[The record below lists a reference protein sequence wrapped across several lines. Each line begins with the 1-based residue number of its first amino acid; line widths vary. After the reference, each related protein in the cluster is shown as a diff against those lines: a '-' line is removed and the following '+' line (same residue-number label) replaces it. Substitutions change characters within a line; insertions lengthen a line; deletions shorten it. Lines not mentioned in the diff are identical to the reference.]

1 MFSRGAKLISLL
13 EIAERA
19 YTGMKLSENDWNLSL
34 YRTIQSLLTRYS
46 LRYSGFDRFFDVN
59 DDVVDRF
66 FDAAVTLLC
75 ELGVYCVTTNRV
87 ISLSEDEIRNAAKS
101 ASSEILVGAGT
112 DQRRLRKRVVE
123 DKRYAN
129 FHIGGHCPWPQDV
142 ALTMM
147 SAYANVQRNDYI
159 EGFNVTEIDGYEL
172 RGEALSA
179 YAGRRT
185 IEIMRAAVSRV
196 GRPGMAIAYYPT
208 LTRAGVML
216 APLDPDNAL
225 RKTDGVLLSTQRD
238 LKIEE
243 NYLQTAMMYERY
255 GGFRVNGGTSSVIGG
270 FCGPLE
276 GAMLETIA
284 KHLVGWICYR
294 DQFSY
299 GPVVYSQAELVHGR
313 NVNLRVDVEQLPPN
327 WATYVIARAIQ
338 RHSNLVVFGA
348 GIRGASGTGGPM
360 SVSHLLAA
368 ARNVIAT
375 TVLGSNI
382 SGGSTPYHGEWLIQ
396 VSDATV
402 NANIT
407 RHEIPTLLRQL
418 DHQITTHRSD
428 DPSASAAYVGDQRM
442 SAYHDFTSYLMALN
456 HVFNY
461 QKLTPHPTLVTNMKK
476 ASQVLENYGFD
487 IETII

>member
-1 MFSRGAKLISLL
+1 MISLL
-13 EIAERA
+13 ELAERA
-19 YTGMKLSENDWNLSL
+19 YTGSKLPENDWNLSL
-34 YRTIQSLLTRYS
+34 YHTIQSLLTRYS
-46 LRYSGFDRFFDVN
+46 LRYSGPDRFFDV
-59 DDVVDRF
+59 DDDEVDRF
-66 FDAAVTLLC
+66 YDAAITLLC
-75 ELGVYCVTTNRV
+75 ELGIYCVTTNRV
-87 ISLSEDEIRNAAKS
+87 IPLTEDEIRTAAKS
-101 ASSEILVGAGT
+101 ASSEIIVGQGR
-112 DQRRLRKRVVE
+112 DQRVLRKRVVE
-123 DKRYAN
+123 DNRHAN
-129 FHIGGHCPWPQDV
+129 FHIGGHCPWPQDI

-185 IEIMRAAVSRV
+185 IEIMRTAVSRI

-243 NYLQTAMMYERY
+243 NYLQTAMIYERY
-255 GGFRVNGGTSSVIGG
+255 GGFRLNGGTSSVIGG

-276 GAMLETIA
+276 GAILETIA

-299 GPVVYSQAELVHGR
+299 GPAVYSQAELVHGR
-313 NVNLRVDVEQLPPN
+313 NVNLRVDVKHLPPN

-338 RHSNLVVFGA
+338 RHSNLIVFGA
-348 GIRGASGTGGPM
+348 GIRGASGTGGSM

-375 TVLGSNI
+375 TVLGSNV

-402 NANIT
+402 NA
-407 RHEIPTLLRQL
+407 EISRQDIRTLLPQL
-418 DHQITTHRSD
+418 DHEITTRRKD
-428 DPSASAAYVGDQRM
+428 DPSAGDVYVGDQRM
-442 SAYHDFTSYLMALN
+442 SAYHDFASYLTALN
-456 HVFNY
+456 RVFNY
-461 QKLTPHPTLVTNMKK
+461 QKLTPNSTLVTNMKK

-487 IETII
+487 VETII

>member
-1 MFSRGAKLISLL
+1 VKAKLISLL
-13 EIAERA
+13 ELAERA
-19 YTGMKLSENDWNLSL
+19 YTGTKLPENEWNLSL
-34 YRTIQSLLTRYS
+34 YRTIHSLLTRYS
-46 LRYSGFDRFFDVN
+46 LQYSGPDRFFDV
-59 DDVVDRF
+59 DDDEVDQF
-66 FDAAVTLLC
+66 FDAAVTLLS
-75 ELGVYCVTTNRV
+75 ELGVYCVTTNR
-87 ISLSEDEIRNAAKS
+87 IIPLTQDEIRNAAKS
-101 ASSEILVGAGT
+101 ASNEIIVGAGT
-112 DQRRLRKRVVE
+112 DQRILRKRVVE
-123 DKRYAN
+123 DHHHVN

-185 IEIMRAAVSRV
+185 IEIMRTAVSQA

-208 LTRAGVML
+208 LTRAGVTL

-255 GGFRVNGGTSSVIGG
+255 GGFRLNGGTSSVIGG

-299 GPVVYSQAELVHGR
+299 GPAVYSQAELVHGR
-313 NVNLRVDVEQLPPN
+313 NVNLRVNLEHLPPN

-338 RHSNLVVFGA
+338 RHSDLIVFGA
-348 GIRGASGTGGPM
+348 GIRGVSGTGGPM
-360 SVSHLLAA
+360 SVSHLLAS

-375 TVLGSNI
+375 TVLGSNV

-396 VSDATV
+396 VSDAAV
-402 NANIT
+402 NAHIT
-407 RHEIPTLLRQL
+407 RQEIRILLSQL
-418 DHQITTHRSD
+418 DHEIMTHRTDDALASD
-428 DPSASAAYVGDQRM
+428 TYVGDQRM
-442 SAYHDFTSYLMALN
+442 SAYHDFASYLTALN
-456 HVFNY
+456 RVFNY
-461 QKLTPHPTLVTNMKK
+461 QKLIPHPTLVTNIKK